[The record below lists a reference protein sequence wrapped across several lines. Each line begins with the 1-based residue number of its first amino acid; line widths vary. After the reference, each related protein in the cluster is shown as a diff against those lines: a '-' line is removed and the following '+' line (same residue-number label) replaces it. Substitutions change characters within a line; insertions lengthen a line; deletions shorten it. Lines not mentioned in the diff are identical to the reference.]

1 MKNYLFIFLSLYV
14 LNKTFNLKHRYNY
27 IFLIYITFIFQQHL
41 SEYSYSIFEMFF
53 LSTALYASKNKK
65 HFLFFSSCML
75 AILNR
80 ESGFLIILT
89 WLIFNNNDYK
99 KVIYFFFASG
109 LIFFVVNFD
118 ILKCLLNPKFFIPLE
133 NQKGQIDISDV
144 PNINVI
150 SFGKLVFAN
159 FLLPFGLYFYYLFF
173 SKNKNKIL
181 IILSFI
187 YVLIFVFA
195 TPLHHISVRMI
206 LLPLIFTAIYFYE
219 SEKKYTI

>member
-1 MKNYLFIFLSLYV
+1 MPAKIKSTFFFWFLP
-14 LNKTFNLKHRYNY
+14 
-27 IFLIYITFIFQQHL
+27 
-41 SEYSYSIFEMFF
+41 
-53 LSTALYASKNKK
+53 ASNFK
-65 HFLFFSSCML
+65 S
-75 AILNR
+75 

-99 KVIYFFFASG
+99 KVIYFIFASG
-109 LIFFVVNFD
+109 LIFFAVNFD

-133 NQKGQIDISDV
+133 SQKGQVNISDV

-150 SFGKLVFAN
+150 SLGKLVFVN

-187 YVLIFVFA
+187 YFLIFVFA

-219 SEKKYTI
+219 SEKKIYNLVF